1 MLEIGLV
8 PRKEKR
14 LRKDPSEVSLW
25 PCDVLFDFV
34 SKRVVKFVLHTNAP
48 GHCDFGMYSRC
59 NFSIMLNDNQYE
71 IRTDSKFDEFSH
83 AFMDDSNTPR
93 PVVLS
98 RQEQQPFGSTFCYGT
113 KQVIVE
119 VMENSFL
126 SSVTIY
132 DGSKEK

>member
-1 MLEIGLV
+1 MG
-8 PRKEKR
+8 
-14 LRKDPSEVSLW
+14 
-25 PCDVLFDFV
+25 
-34 SKRVVKFVLHTNAP
+34 VVK
-48 GHCDFGMYSRC
+48 
-59 NFSIMLNDNQYE
+59 
-71 IRTDSKFDEFSH
+71 
-83 AFMDDSNTPR
+83 PR

-119 VMENSFL
+119 VMENSYL

>member
-1 MLEIGLV
+1 MLEIG
-8 PRKEKR
+8 PKEGAKQ
-14 LRKDPSEVSLW
+14 KSPAEDI
-25 PCDVLFDFV
+25 LFDFV

-59 NFSIMLNDNQYE
+59 NFSIFLKEKACE
-71 IRTDSKFDEFSH
+71 IHTDSKYEEIS
-83 AFMDDSNTPR
+83 AVFMDAEKAPDR

-98 RQEQQPFGSTFCYGT
+98 RQEQQPFGPSFCYGT

-119 VMENSFL
+119 VMENNYL

-132 DGSKEK
+132 DASKEK